1 MEADGVG
8 EMCHEAIKD
17 CPIDC
22 RKALYST
29 VLTSGGTSMF
39 PGYSTRLE
47 NELEKL
53 WLQANKKSK
62 KINFK
67 IAIKDPP
74 RRKYSVFQGA
84 GIYAR
89 HLNENE
95 GTWIS
100 KDEWEEMGK
109 NCLKRLS
116 ANQ

>member
-1 MEADGVG
+1 MGMEADGVG

-53 WLQANKKSK
+53 WL
-62 KINFK
+62 
-67 IAIKDPP
+67 
-74 RRKYSVFQGA
+74 
-84 GIYAR
+84 
-89 HLNENE
+89 
-95 GTWIS
+95 
-100 KDEWEEMGK
+100 
-109 NCLKRLS
+109 
-116 ANQ
+116 